1 MDSCPVH
8 SQMGIWHE
16 AHSFVGLPP
25 AKNANPVLG
34 FLTNTFSKHE
44 KHINRASL
52 LQAQLCTLL
61 TVLFSLLATCTTSG
75 GPAEEAVL
83 KYGEGL
89 IRICRTGVSLTSPE
103 LSHRAQPLP
112 SAANRRAHP
121 TNTGNTFISFLTLK
135 AYLLVHTS
143 SIDLQMPALSCEC
156 LMVRGFG
163 GEYPSLYPS
172 SSISFPLS
180 PALFPFPPSY
190 CGSFISDFIFWGFK
204 SRFYTVN
211 DRFF

>member
-1 MDSCPVH
+1 MPAQFYGF
-8 SQMGIWHE
+8 SQTL
-16 AHSFVGLPP
+16 S
-25 AKNANPVLG
+25 ANMRNT
-34 FLTNTFSKHE
+34 LTE
-44 KHINRASL
+44 L
-52 LQAQLCTLL
+52 LYYKPNSAQAFL

-121 TNTGNTFISFLTLK
+121 TNTGNTFISFLSLK

-180 PALFPFPPSY
+180 PALFPFPPSH

-211 DRFF
+211 DRVFLTEKKIKVII